1 MRGDRVEVREDRAD
15 RRGDRAE
22 RRGEMCG
29 HESFIILGTRVEI
42 FIPFFSQRR
51 EKGNSVYPS

>member
-1 MRGDRVEVREDRAD
+1 MRRDRAH
-15 RRGDRAE
+15 RRGNRAE

-29 HESFIILGTRVEI
+29 HESFIFLGTRVEI
-42 FIPFFSQRR
+42 FIPFSSHRR